1 MRLPTPKGRNRE
13 AIRTFGIIVMI
24 LSVVQEL
31 VLGKRMLNILR
42 LSCKETK
49 PSLTFGIIA
58 EIERR

>member
-1 MRLPTPKGRNRE
+1 
-13 AIRTFGIIVMI
+13 MI